1 MKPPPKGKR
10 KSHYDGDLGFQ
21 IAPMIDVV
29 FVIMLFFMVMAGA
42 VKVEREI
49 NTKLPGTA
57 ETSGPTEFVDE
68 VVISIS
74 EAGEVTLNDEPMDP
88 PASKEMPQLRGT
100 LLRAKQ
106 SSDAAKSQLMVTIV
120 SEPDA
125 RYSRAVDV
133 LDALALAQIENVSF
147 TTTEEE

>member
-1 MKPPPKGKR
+1 
-10 KSHYDGDLGFQ
+10 
-21 IAPMIDVV
+21 MIDVV

-57 ETSGPTEFVDE
+57 ETSGPTDFVDE
-68 VVISIS
+68 VVINIS
-74 EAGEVTLNDEPMDP
+74 EEGEVTLNDEPMDSP
-88 PASKEMPQLRGT
+88 GSKDMPQLRNT

-106 SSDAAKSQLMVTIV
+106 GSDAAKSQLTVTIV

-133 LDALALAQIENVSF
+133 LDALATAQIENVSF
-147 TTTEEE
+147 TTNDDE

>member
-1 MKPPPKGKR
+1 MNRTKR
-10 KSHYDGDLGFQ
+10 RRSRLEGGDPGFQ

-42 VKVEREI
+42 VKVEREL

-68 VVISIS
+68 VVIAIS
-74 EAGEVTLNDEPMDP
+74 QAGEVTLNDESMDTP
-88 PASKEMPQLRGT
+88 ESKEMPQLRAT

-106 SSDAAKSQLMVTIV
+106 SSDAAKSQLMVTVV
-120 SEPDA
+120 SDPDS
-125 RYSRAVDV
+125 RYSRTVDV
-133 LDALALAQIENVSF
+133 LDALATAQIENVSF
-147 TTTEEE
+147 TTSEEE

>member
-1 MKPPPKGKR
+1 MKRRRKR
-10 KSHYDGDLGFQ
+10 TNPFQFEPGFQ

-57 ETSGPTEFVDE
+57 ETAGPTAFVDE
-68 VVISIS
+68 VIINIS
-74 EAGEVTLNDEPMDP
+74 ETGEVTLNDEPMDSI
-88 PASKEMPQLRGT
+88 ASKDMPQLRNT

-106 SSDAAKSQLMVTIV
+106 GSDAAKSELMVTIV
-120 SEPDA
+120 SEPQA

-133 LDALALAQIENVSF
+133 LDALATAKIENVSF
-147 TTTEEE
+147 TTSEEE

>member
-1 MKPPPKGKR
+1 MKRRRRKR
-10 KSHYDGDLGFQ
+10 GSHFESAFGFQ

-57 ETSGPTEFVDE
+57 ETSGPVDFVDE
-68 VVISIS
+68 IVINIY
-74 EAGEVTLNDEPMDP
+74 ETGEVTLNDEPMDS
-88 PASKEMPQLRGT
+88 AAARDMPQLRNT

-106 SSDAAKSQLMVTIV
+106 GSDAAKSQLMVTIV
-120 SEPDA
+120 SEPQT
-125 RYSRAVDV
+125 RYSRVVDV
-133 LDALALAQIENVSF
+133 LDALATAQIENVSF
-147 TTTEEE
+147 TTNDEE

>member
-1 MKPPPKGKR
+1 MKHPRKR
-10 KSHYDGDLGFQ
+10 KSHYDADLGFQ

-68 VVISIS
+68 VIINISD
-74 EAGEVTLNDEPMDP
+74 AGEVMLNDEPMD
-88 PASKEMPQLRGT
+88 AATSKEMTQLRGT

-120 SEPDA
+120 SEPEA

-133 LDALALAQIENVSF
+133 LDALAQAQIENVSF
-147 TTTEEE
+147 TTSEEE